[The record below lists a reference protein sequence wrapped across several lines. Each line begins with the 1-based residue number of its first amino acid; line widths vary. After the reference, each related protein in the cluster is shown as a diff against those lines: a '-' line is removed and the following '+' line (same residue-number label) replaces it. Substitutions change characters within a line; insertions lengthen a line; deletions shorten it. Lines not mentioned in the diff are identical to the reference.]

1 MIVEKPHHLPP
12 SGYSSSEEEEKV
24 IILCIKTF
32 PSFLKEGWPRLGG
45 DGVVKNTFET
55 TPFTRLKSVSQLKH
69 SSL

>member
-1 MIVEKPHHLPP
+1 MIVEKPHHLPLTLR

-55 TPFTRLKSVSQLKH
+55 TPFTRLKSV
-69 SSL
+69 